1 MFRMTPV
8 VPVELDTQSL
18 LKWLAIAGV
27 AAAALLLWRG
37 AANAADAPK
46 AGDAAPAFALPD
58 QNGRTRSLA
67 DYRDKW
73 LVLYFYPKDDTP
85 GCTEQACTFRDDW
98 RKLTAM
104 GAEVVGVSV
113 DDVGSH
119 FAFAKKFSLPFP
131 LLADTSGG
139 VAGSYGS
146 IYGFGPLKFAKR
158 NTFLVDPQGR
168 IAKVY
173 LSADTSKNSQ
183 QVIEDL
189 QRLKA
194 K

>member
-1 MFRMTPV
+1 MTLA
-8 VPVELDTQSL
+8 VPFDVDAQSL
-18 LKWLAIAGV
+18 VKWLVLAGV
-27 AAAALLLWRG
+27 ALAGMLIWRG
-37 AANAADAPK
+37 TASAADTPK
-46 AGDAAPAFALPD
+46 AGDAAPAFTLPD
-58 QNGRTRSLA
+58 QDGKTRSLA
-67 DYRDKW
+67 DYRSKW

-98 RKLTAM
+98 HKLASM

-119 FAFAKKFSLPFP
+119 TAFAKKFSLPFP
-131 LLADTSGG
+131 LLADTSGE
-139 VAGSYGS
+139 VAARYGS
-146 IYGFGPLKFAKR
+146 IYGLGPLKFAKR

-183 QVIEDL
+183 QVIADL
-189 QRLKA
+189 QALK